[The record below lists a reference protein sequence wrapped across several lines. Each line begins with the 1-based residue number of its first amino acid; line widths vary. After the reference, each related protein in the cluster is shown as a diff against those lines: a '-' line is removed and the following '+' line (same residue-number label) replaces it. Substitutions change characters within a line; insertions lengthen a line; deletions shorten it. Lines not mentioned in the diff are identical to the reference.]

1 MSTTQAADG
10 GAVEW
15 RKILIFCLL
24 AFALFWI
31 PFFGTVVSGG
41 ATASDGGASSSGERG
56 SRFWPT
62 LFGIMG
68 PYSPLIAAVLMR
80 FLIAREGLHDAHLG
94 LRRVAVRWWVLAV
107 LLPFFWNGVQ
117 DAAQVGIGYIEV
129 DWSQLWRGLYRLPI
143 NLFGGVLIFIGEEF
157 GWRSYLVEKLRS
169 VGRWNV
175 LLLSGVVWAAWHLP
189 MLIMPN
195 ATYGEKLNPAG
206 TVYAFFIFVMMGFI
220 FGWLYL
226 RSGSV
231 WPCVLMHSYNNLIG
245 LELFR
250 EAVKVHLEP
259 TLMQKSIVAFF
270 PIAVVWLVLYAGRQF
285 KDAQRPEGGQ
295 PIHVGPG

>member
-1 MSTTQAADG
+1 MSTPNVGDG
-10 GAVEW
+10 RSVEW
-15 RKILIFCLL
+15 RKILLFCLL
-24 AFALFWI
+24 AFALFWV
-31 PFFGTVVSGG
+31 PFFGMMLNGGRMPVAAGSG
-41 ATASDGGASSSGERG
+41 SL
-56 SRFWPT
+56 FWHT

-80 FLIAREGLHDAHLG
+80 FLIAREGLRDAHLG
-94 LRRVAVRWWVLAV
+94 LRRVAARWWVLALV
-107 LLPFFWNGVQ
+107 LPFFWNGVQ
-117 DAAQVGIGYIEV
+117 DAVQVGLGYMDV

-157 GWRSYLVEKLRS
+157 GWRSYLVEKLRPL
-169 VGRWNV
+169 GRWNV
-175 LLLSGVVWAAWHLP
+175 LLLSGFVWAAWHLP
-189 MLIMPN
+189 LLVMPN
-195 ATYGEKLNPAG
+195 ATYGQEVQPAG
-206 TVYAFFIFVMMGFI
+206 AVYAFFIFVMMGFI

-259 TLMQKSIVAFF
+259 TLLQKSMVAFF
-270 PIAVVWLVLYAGRQF
+270 PIAVVWLVLYVSRQF
-285 KDAQRPEGGQ
+285 KDPR
-295 PIHVGPG
+295 

>member
-1 MSTTQAADG
+1 MPNVVEG
-10 GAVEW
+10 RAVEW
-15 RKILIFCLL
+15 RKVLLFCLL

-31 PFFGTVVSGG
+31 PFFGMLLSGG
-41 ATASDGGASSSGERG
+41 RMPVAAGSW
-56 SRFWPT
+56 SRFWHA

-80 FLIAREGLHDAHLG
+80 FLIAREGIRDAHVG
-94 LRRVAVRWWVLAV
+94 LRRIAVGWWVLAV

-117 DAAQVGIGYIEV
+117 DAVQVGLGYMDV

-157 GWRSYLVEKLRS
+157 GWRSYLVEKLRPL
-169 VGRWNV
+169 GRWNV
-175 LLLSGVVWAAWHLP
+175 LLLSGFVWAAWHLP
-189 MLIMPN
+189 LLIIPN
-195 ATYGEKLNPAG
+195 ATYGERLHPAG
-206 TVYAFFIFVMMGFI
+206 AVYAFFIFVMMGFI

-259 TLMQKSIVAFF
+259 TLLQKSMVAFF
-270 PIAVVWLVLYAGRQF
+270 PIAVVWLVLYAARQF
-285 KDAQRPEGGQ
+285 KDARRRDDRPLETGRTA
-295 PIHVGPG
+295 